1 MANFL
6 ITGCSDGLGLELAT
20 QLAASCTNQM
30 QNVIATARYDKSA
43 ALRTLVESSNGRVHF
58 LKLDPTDPVSVKEA
72 AARIAGFFGFIDA
85 LINNAD
91 SLNLVS
97 GGIDEMDDLV
107 PMFNAVV
114 NSAQMVTAAFMPL
127 LRKGSMKKVINIS
140 SVFGSIG
147 MSERH
152 LRWSIPSFKVSNAA
166 LNMLT
171 VQWAHQNKD
180 ITFMAVSPGWL
191 QTDLGTSIFDL
202 TVAESGQAV
211 LRIMLTKGPEA
222 TGKFFDIRLAGGEPR
237 AVLGEYEYPELPW

>member
-97 GGIDEMDDLV
+97 GGIDEM
-107 PMFNAVV
+107 
-114 NSAQMVTAAFMPL
+114 
-127 LRKGSMKKVINIS
+127 
-140 SVFGSIG
+140 
-147 MSERH
+147 
-152 LRWSIPSFKVSNAA
+152 
-166 LNMLT
+166 
-171 VQWAHQNKD
+171 
-180 ITFMAVSPGWL
+180 
-191 QTDLGTSIFDL
+191 
-202 TVAESGQAV
+202 
-211 LRIMLTKGPEA
+211 
-222 TGKFFDIRLAGGEPR
+222 
-237 AVLGEYEYPELPW
+237 